1 MPAEPAQQRGPLGAG
16 RGRGSGGER
25 ARRGCRLAAQV
36 EEGPHRR
43 RGRLVRA
50 LAEKG
55 RQHAV
60 RVGPGDR
67 VEVRVQDHVPGRG
80 GEQVGVGGAEP
91 GAVGHAEVV
100 QHRGADRLAQ
110 QVHVPGHIGGGV
122 MVEQAAVALGA
133 PRVEPGPG
141 PFPGRFLPGADGE
154 DGQAAEG
161 QAPEELALRRHGRE
175 AAHRGAVAEPAG
187 VERDDVVPSRDRR
200 RELPEAAV
208 MKLMDLLH
216 RAAGVEE
223 QRPDAASRIG
233 RQVPDHGDADR
244 RAARVPVAQW
254 HPGGGALEPAV
265 AGAPVQHR
273 NRWRG
278 RAGATPAQAPRPARR
293 RSRAG
298 RGRQDGGEQN
308 GRG

>member
-1 MPAEPAQQRGPLGAG
+1 MPAKPAQQRGPLGAG

-36 EEGPHRR
+36 EKGPHTR

-50 LAEKG
+50 LGEKG
-55 RQHAV
+55 RRAV

-67 VEVRVQDHVPGRG
+67 VEVPVQDYVPGRG

-91 GAVGHAEVV
+91 GAVGHAQVV

-110 QVHVPGHIGGGV
+110 QVHVTGHIGGGV
-122 MVEQAAVALGA
+122 MVQQAAVALSA

-141 PFPGRFLPGADGE
+141 PYPGRVLPGADGE
-154 DGQAAEG
+154 HGRAAEG
-161 QAPEELALRRHGRE
+161 HVPEELALRRHGRE

-187 VERDDVVPSRDRR
+187 VERDDVEPSRQRR
-200 RELPEAAV
+200 RELPEAGHQD
-208 MKLMDLLH
+208 LDLLG

-223 QRPDAASRIG
+223 QRPRAASRIG

-244 RAARVPVAQW
+244 RAARVAVAQW

-278 RAGATPAQAPRPARR
+278 RRRPHGRHCCRGPRSR

-298 RGRQDGGEQN
+298 RRRQDGGEQN
-308 GRG
+308 GRS